1 MTGGAR
7 SARPRRTSR
16 LAEARAAAARP
27 RRRGAG
33 GRSPARGRR
42 RERCRRPRRESGTRG
57 SARFRNGGS
66 GERVVGDDGGWIYR
80 GGPFGVGDASEM
92 ATRRGVGSVFRPV
105 RKAGINNPDSRN
117 RGKNIGNGDVIA
129 RTSTLVAEEPAT
141 RRPGT
146 CVVTR
151 VRVLSAGSV
160 DRSTR
165 LIGVKGSGRTEGR
178 SRATFRDDARKVSV
192 ALGGWVCD
200 WCVYLV
206 HPFCKISTP
215 EIPGLIAFDQNRPV
229 HQISVHVADKASCGC
244 FGVGATDASLP
255 ARGARFCAPL
265 GRA

>member
-1 MTGGAR
+1 MSSATTGGGY
-7 SARPRRTSR
+7 T
-16 LAEARAAAARP
+16 AEVL
-27 RRRGAG
+27 
-33 GRSPARGRR
+33 SV
-42 RERCRRPRRESGTRG
+42 SGTT
-57 SARFRNGGS
+57 
-66 GERVVGDDGGWIYR
+66 
-80 GGPFGVGDASEM
+80 EM

-105 RKAGINNPDSRN
+105 RKAGINNPDSGN

-215 EIPGLIAFDQNRPV
+215 EIPGLLAFDQNRPV